1 MELDPD
7 FRLLSKK
14 KKLINGILGIRIRVF
29 LRLLIAMVK
38 LVSKSQSNL

>member
-7 FRLLSKK
+7 FRLLSEK
-14 KKLINGILGIRIRVF
+14 KKLINEILGIRIRVF